1 VARLH
6 LVDASDAALDVA
18 RRNLAVLPNV
28 EFHQAPVDYLPF
40 ADNSLDF
47 AYSLGV
53 LHHVPDTGK
62 AIAAIGRKLK
72 PAAPLLIYLYYCFDN
87 RPLWYQALWR
97 VTNHSRKAISRMP
110 LRLRY
115 LLSQAIAAGFYWP
128 LARSCRLLEHSGMT
142 HPNWPLKY
150 YSSASFYVMRTDALD
165 RFGTRLEHR
174 FTRDEIQRMLEAA
187 HFTEVRFSPAPPFW
201 CAVAI
206 KSST

>member
-1 VARLH
+1 VTRLH

-18 RRNLAVLPNV
+18 RRNLAAQSNV
-28 EFHQAPVDYLPF
+28 EFHHASVDNLPF

-53 LHHVPDTGK
+53 LHHVPDTAK

-72 PAAPLLIYLYYCFDN
+72 PAAPLLIYLYYRFDN
-87 RPLWYQALWR
+87 RPLWYQALWS

-110 LRLRY
+110 LRMRY
-115 LLSQAIAAGFYWP
+115 ALSQAIAACLYWP
-128 LARSCRLLEHSGMT
+128 MARSCRLLENCGMT
-142 HPNWPLKY
+142 LPNWPLKY
-150 YSSASFYVMRTDALD
+150 YSSVSFYVMRTDALD
-165 RFGTRLEHR
+165 RFGTRLERR
-174 FTRDEIQRMLEAA
+174 FARDEIRQMLEAA
-187 HFTEVRFSPAPPFW
+187 HLTAVRFSAAPPFW